1 MKKIFGLLL
10 FYFAFLNLNAQDF
23 QGIAYYQTK
32 TTMSFGSWGDKMTS
46 EQKKIAVELMKLQA
60 SKDIGKLTEEEFT
73 EQKKKLL

>member
-46 EQKKIAVELMKLQA
+46 EQKKMMILIIFNGDLVRVE
-60 SKDIGKLTEEEFT
+60 
-73 EQKKKLL
+73 